1 MEIWQF
7 IVISLAAIGAVVLLA
22 EPETL
27 EEQAERLEKERARKQ
42 RRARA

>member
-7 IVISLAAIGAVVLLA
+7 IVIGLAAIGAVWLLA

-27 EEQAERLEKERARKQ
+27 EEQAEHLEKERARKQ
-42 RRARA
+42 RRAQA